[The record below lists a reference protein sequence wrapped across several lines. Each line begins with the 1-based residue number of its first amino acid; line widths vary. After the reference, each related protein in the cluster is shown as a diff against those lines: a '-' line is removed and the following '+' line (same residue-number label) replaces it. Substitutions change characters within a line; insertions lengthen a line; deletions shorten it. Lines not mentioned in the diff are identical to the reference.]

1 MPRVVYISSPTWP
14 NHITMA
20 EKLGLKIKEY
30 PYWNAKTR
38 GFDCEGM
45 LKTLENAI
53 AGSVILLHP
62 SAHNPTGVDPT
73 QS

>member
-1 MPRVVYISSPTWP
+1 MPRVLYISAPTWP

-45 LKTLENAI
+45 LKTL
-53 AGSVILLHP
+53 
-62 SAHNPTGVDPT
+62 
-73 QS
+73 